1 MSALWEHLLIFQQRH
16 RQFVIVFRTIVS
28 LKCASVPVRNIE
40 IRVHFLQRVQ
50 CFKEHFLISDLFP
63 PQAQRLGLRRQHDI
77 HQQELLCEIPVDHL
91 RDFLKAIKLVCKF
104 SDEVGQLAEE
114 PRLKRIRKFHNG
126 NQPPFFTDFVK
137 NETEEVPLFLWRE
150 GGRERGREGGKERGR
165 EGGREGGRILE
176 CGRCGY
182 VPLCRLSSGERSMR

>member
-40 IRVHFLQRVQ
+40 IRVHFLHRVQ

-77 HQQELLCEIPVDHL
+77 HQQELLCGIPVDHL

-114 PRLKRIRKFHNG
+114 PRLKRTRKFHNG

-150 GGRERGREGGKERGR
+150 GGKRERGREGGKE
-165 EGGREGGRILE
+165 
-176 CGRCGY
+176 
-182 VPLCRLSSGERSMR
+182 GEFWNGVDTFHFVAFLLLRYIFINGKYSK